1 MFRILREALTAV
13 QPLLLIAARGDEE
26 FKSKLLLELVQQ
38 LEALSEEITEVVGF
52 DRERALYYFAQFSL
66 LARVDSECRD
76 ILLPLSKSLAE
87 YLE

>member
-38 LEALSEEITEVVGF
+38 LEALSSEIAEMHF
-52 DRERALYYFAQFSL
+52 NRERALYYFAQFSL